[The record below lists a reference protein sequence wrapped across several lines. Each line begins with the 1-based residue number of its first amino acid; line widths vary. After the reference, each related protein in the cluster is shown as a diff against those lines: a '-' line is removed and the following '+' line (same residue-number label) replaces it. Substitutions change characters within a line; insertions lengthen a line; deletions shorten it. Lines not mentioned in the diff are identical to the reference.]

1 MLGDTCV
8 QPFTIIPTAA
18 IQVLTSNDKTRAV
31 NASELL
37 AQLLNVA
44 ATCDGEYPVLWR
56 GQPNLSLSS
65 VFTAEHRRKLSNV
78 MDVQH
83 PFFSHSPASSVSGH
97 SSRREPGTPDPVFG
111 QSSRMASQRPSRVQ
125 TNLEFGELA
134 NQFGVEPRLVEA
146 LAQKLSGM
154 C

>member
-1 MLGDTCV
+1 MWGDTCV

-18 IQVLTSNDKTRAV
+18 IQALASNDKKRVMNT
-31 NASELL
+31 SELL
-37 AQLLNVA
+37 AQLLNLAV
-44 ATCDGEYPVLWR
+44 TCDGEHPVLWK
-56 GQPNLSLSS
+56 GQSKSS
-65 VFTAEHRRKLSNV
+65 HLLVFTAEHRRKLSNV
-78 MDVQH
+78 IDAHQ
-83 PFFSHSPASSVSGH
+83 PFFSHSPTSSVSGH
-97 SSRREPGTPDPVFG
+97 SSRREPGTPDPVPS